1 MSGFIGKYVC
11 WGDENGMFCWGR
23 IKAEVVM
30 NTAKGPKDAFV
41 LDQRMTG
48 PHNIPERIQRYSR
61 DTLLQKD
68 MIDVERDIFDRDV
81 QEFESVSNDDLF
93 LLMMDAE
100 AGLESMKEQKSLG
113 PWNMLKSLQGRPG
126 RENVAA
132 ELLRKRMETIQ
143 DDVLKV

>member
-1 MSGFIGKYVC
+1 MSGLVGKYVC
-11 WGDENGMFCWGR
+11 WGDEDGMFCWGR
-23 IKAEVVM
+23 IKAEVVI
-30 NTAKGPKDAFV
+30 NTAEGPKDAFV

-61 DTLLQKD
+61 DTLLRKD
-68 MIDVERDIFDRDV
+68 MIDVDMDIFDRDV

-100 AGLESMKEQKSLG
+100 AELESMKEQKNLG
-113 PWNMLKSLQGRPG
+113 PLNMLKSLLGQTGG
-126 RENVAA
+126 ENVAA
-132 ELLRKRMETIQ
+132 ELLKKRMAITQ

>member
-23 IKAEVVM
+23 IKAEIVM

-48 PHNIPERIQRYSR
+48 PHNILERIQRYSR

-100 AGLESMKEQKSLG
+100 AGLESIKEQRRLG
-113 PWNMLKSLQGRPG
+113 PWNMLRSLQGRPG
-126 RENVAA
+126 KENVAA

>member
-1 MSGFIGKYVC
+1 
-11 WGDENGMFCWGR
+11 
-23 IKAEVVM
+23 M
-30 NTAKGPKDAFV
+30 NTMEGPKDAFV

-48 PHNIPERIQRYSR
+48 SHNIPERIKRYSR

-100 AGLESMKEQKSLG
+100 AGLESIKEQRSLG
-113 PWNMLKSLQGRPG
+113 PWNMLRSLQGRPG
-126 RENVAA
+126 KENVAA

>member
-48 PHNIPERIQRYSR
+48 PHNIPERIQRYYR

-100 AGLESMKEQKSLG
+100 AGLEGIKEQRSLG

>member
-1 MSGFIGKYVC
+1 
-11 WGDENGMFCWGR
+11 
-23 IKAEVVM
+23 M

-41 LDQRMTG
+41 LDSRMTG
-48 PHNIPERIQRYSR
+48 PHNIPERIRRYSR
-61 DTLLQKD
+61 DTLLRKD
-68 MIDVERDIFDRDV
+68 MIDVDRDIFDRDV
-81 QEFESVSNDDLF
+81 REFESVSNDDLF

-100 AGLESMKEQKSLG
+100 AGLESIKEQKSLG

>member
-48 PHNIPERIQRYSR
+48 PHNIPERIQRYYR

-100 AGLESMKEQKSLG
+100 AGLESIKEQKSLG
-113 PWNMLKSLQGRPG
+113 PWNMLRSLQGRPG
-126 RENVAA
+126 KENVAA